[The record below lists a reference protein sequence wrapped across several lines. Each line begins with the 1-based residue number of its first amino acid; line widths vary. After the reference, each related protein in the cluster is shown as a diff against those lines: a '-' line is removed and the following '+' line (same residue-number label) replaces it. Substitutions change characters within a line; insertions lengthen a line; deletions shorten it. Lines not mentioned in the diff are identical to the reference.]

1 MSNHYTL
8 PISVW
13 QNHRDQMAG
22 NIINMFIVLLPVVA
36 WTTADHPKPH
46 SKLCL
51 LYSRPFN
58 RISKSYVKFS
68 VTKLHDINHDLGAK
82 FGLGSG
88 SQAVYV
94 VDTVVFTYSFNI
106 ADGIWLK
113 YRQCCVKHYPIN
125 RLTCLRQ
132 FRWKLKIYRQDK
144 RMESCWHFLL
154 RGKEYIVSQSYFLGD
169 PSSHNKLFKK
179 TSYGK

>member
-1 MSNHYTL
+1 MLTRKQDWWKWRKCQIITPSPYQYITV
-8 PISVW
+8 IKW
-13 QNHRDQMAG
+13 QE

-51 LYSRPFN
+51 LYSRSFIK
-58 RISKSYVKFS
+58 ISKSYVKFS
-68 VTKLHDINHDLGAK
+68 VTKLHDINHDLEAK

-113 YRQCCVKHYPIN
+113 YCQCCVKHYPIN
-125 RLTCLRQ
+125 RLTYLRQ

-154 RGKEYIVSQSYFLGD
+154 RGKEYIEVNHIS
-169 PSSHNKLFKK
+169 
-179 TSYGK
+179 